1 MIVANIMSFLGSRN
15 LAASTLKN
23 ARLSSGAFRS
33 APAAVR
39 LFSQST
45 PASVSFELN
54 EDQQAYQDLARKFTR
69 ENIVPV
75 ARHYDETMEY
85 PWEVIK
91 KAHEVGLINTH
102 VPEQFGGPGLSLLEC
117 SLISEE
123 LAFGCTGIQTAIEA
137 NGLAQAPVLVAGN
150 DEQKAKYLGR
160 MTEEP
165 IVASY

>member
-1 MIVANIMSFLGSRN
+1 MHWTRCMLVHGPALSLLGRELRLPKIKEAHPVIVANIMSFLGSRN

-23 ARLSSGAFRS
+23 ARLSSGALRS

-91 KAHEVGLINTH
+91 KAHE
-102 VPEQFGGPGLSLLEC
+102 
-117 SLISEE
+117 
-123 LAFGCTGIQTAIEA
+123 
-137 NGLAQAPVLVAGN
+137 LV
-150 DEQKAKYLGR
+150 
-160 MTEEP
+160 
-165 IVASY
+165 